1 MRPPPF
7 VVACIVAFLGASGCE
22 TPPAPPPTP
31 VPANLEL
38 GAHSAEFKQEIVEVT
53 DGVHVA
59 IGYGLANSILLE
71 GSDGVV
77 IIDTMESAEAAGPVK
92 VAFDA
97 INPKP
102 VKAIIYTHNHADHV
116 FGARVFAGDD
126 EPEVWAHATTADHLD
141 RILNVIRP
149 IIFRRSMRQ
158 FGNYLPA
165 DQFINCG
172 IGPRLLNDATTT
184 PALLRPTHTFDGERT
199 SIRVAGL
206 DIELVH
212 APGETAD
219 QIFVWL
225 PANKVLLP
233 GDNYYKSFPNLYA
246 IRGTAHRDVMDW
258 VTSLDEMRALEPEF
272 LVPSHTRPV
281 SGAEEIR
288 TVLTDYR
295 DAIQYVHD
303 QTVRLMNLDLGPDE
317 IVARVKLPWHLASK
331 AYLREYYGRVDWSVR
346 AIFDGYLGWF
356 GGDATDLA
364 PLDTRARAERMA
376 KLAGGADALL
386 QHARAAMSDEDYAW
400 ALDLTSAILGLDLER
415 GRDEAG
421 AIRAEA
427 LRKLGA
433 SQLSANARNYYLTQ
447 ALEAEGAITI
457 TPPEPST
464 APADLL
470 ASFPVGNFLRAM
482 SVNLDAEKSEDID
495 TIVGFRFPDVDEEYT
510 LHVRRGVAEV
520 QPRFP
525 VAPDITV
532 TTDST
537 VWKEILAN
545 KRNAAAAIATGDVDV
560 EGGRIALARFL
571 LLFR

>member
-1 MRPPPF
+1 
-7 VVACIVAFLGASGCE
+7 
-22 TPPAPPPTP
+22 
-31 VPANLEL
+31 
-38 GAHSAEFKQEIVEVT
+38 
-53 DGVHVA
+53 
-59 IGYGLANSILLE
+59 
-71 GSDGVV
+71 
-77 IIDTMESAEAAGPVK
+77 
-92 VAFDA
+92 
-97 INPKP
+97 
-102 VKAIIYTHNHADHV
+102 
-116 FGARVFAGDD
+116 
-126 EPEVWAHATTADHLD
+126 
-141 RILNVIRP
+141 
-149 IIFRRSMRQ
+149 
-158 FGNYLPA
+158 
-165 DQFINCG
+165 
-172 IGPRLLNDATTT
+172 
-184 PALLRPTHTFDGERT
+184 
-199 SIRVAGL
+199 
-206 DIELVH
+206 
-212 APGETAD
+212 
-219 QIFVWL
+219 
-225 PANKVLLP
+225 
-233 GDNYYKSFPNLYA
+233 
-246 IRGTAHRDVMDW
+246 
-258 VTSLDEMRALEPEF
+258 
-272 LVPSHTRPV
+272 
-281 SGAEEIR
+281 
-288 TVLTDYR
+288 
-295 DAIQYVHD
+295 
-303 QTVRLMNLDLGPDE
+303 
-317 IVARVKLPWHLASK
+317 
-331 AYLREYYGRVDWSVR
+331 
-346 AIFDGYLGWF
+346 
-356 GGDATDLA
+356 
-364 PLDTRARAERMA
+364 
-376 KLAGGADALL
+376 LL

-482 SVNLDAEKSEDID
+482 SVNLDAEKSEDVD